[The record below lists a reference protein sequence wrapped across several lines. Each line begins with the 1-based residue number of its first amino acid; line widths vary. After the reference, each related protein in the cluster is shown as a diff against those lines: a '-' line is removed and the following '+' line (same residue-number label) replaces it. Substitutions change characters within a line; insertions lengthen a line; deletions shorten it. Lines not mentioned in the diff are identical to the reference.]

1 MSPRWLPLVMC
12 IAVACGG
19 SRPRSKEPTTAK
31 EKQLQEARA
40 KGDDE
45 PQQQKGGKKWGG
57 WKYQGDRDDCFFVF
71 GRRCFKTQDAAC
83 KAARC
88 ASGKTCQTEGAG
100 PAAVSCK

>member
-19 SRPRSKEPTTAK
+19 SRPGSKEPTTAK

-40 KGDDE
+40 KGDDDA
-45 PQQQKGGKKWGG
+45 PQKAGKKWGG
-57 WKYQGDRDDCFFVF
+57 WKYQGDRDDCFFIV
-71 GRRCFKTQDAAC
+71 GKRCFKTQDAAC

-88 ASGKTCQTEGAG
+88 GNGKTCQTEGAG

>member
-12 IAVACGG
+12 IAAACGG
-19 SRPRSKEPTTAK
+19 SRPSSKEPTTAK

-40 KGDDE
+40 KGEDE
-45 PQQQKGGKKWGG
+45 PQKAGKKWTG
-57 WKYQGDRDDCFFVF
+57 WKYQGDRDDCFFIV
-71 GRRCFKTQDAAC
+71 GKRCFKTQDAAC

-88 ASGKTCQTEGAG
+88 GNGKTCQTEGAG